1 MTVDQFKKDL
11 AAVDATRAQVLMLI
25 GLYGGTGSG
34 KTVTAILWALGM
46 VGPDGVVGI
55 VDTEQ
60 KRSTLAADIVE
71 KQLGPK
77 HYGRA
82 VRKPKIVHLDAP
94 FNPLRYVAAMEL
106 LLEAGCQ
113 AIVVDSMTH
122 AWSGDGGY
130 LDMKE
135 ETLYRMA
142 GEDWKKRET
151 CAMAAAA
158 RTKPH
163 THGRLFNAVTHMPVP
178 TILCFRSVEK
188 TRMGKDDRGKTTITK
203 DDYSTPVQES
213 TLIYEML
220 ISGEVTSKD
229 GIGGHCSFRGPGR
242 KHTHPDIL
250 ALLPKENEQFT
261 IAHGEALARW
271 CANPGQSQSAAGPVS
286 ESNPPAVL
294 KPAAAIPPKSQ
305 PAAGTPAKPKK
316 AATAVT
322 RGWMLEQLFKDFQEE
337 IVMAYA
343 IDKALILPMG
353 ETLADWPL
361 NKVATDWAGIAELKT
376 DITAWRGK

>member
-1 MTVDQFKKDL
+1 MSVAEFKNGLKVVDS
-11 AAVDATRAQVLMLI
+11 TRAQVLMLI

-46 VGPDGVVGI
+46 VGQDGLIGI

-71 KQLGPK
+71 KLGQK

-82 VRKPKIVHLDAP
+82 IRKPKIVHLDAP
-94 FNPLRYVAAMEL
+94 FNPLRYVAAIEL
-106 LLEAGCQ
+106 LIEAGCQ

-122 AWSGDGGY
+122 AWSGEGGY
-130 LDMKE
+130 LDLKE
-135 ETLYRMA
+135 DALYRMA

-151 CAMAAAA
+151 CSMAAAA

-163 THGRLFNAVTHMPVP
+163 THGRLFNAVTHLPVP

-220 ISGEVTSKD
+220 ISGEVTAKD

-250 ALLPKENEQFT
+250 SLLPKENEQFS
-261 IAHGEALARW
+261 ISHGEALARW
-271 CANPGQSQSAAGPVS
+271 CANPGASSVGSPPPTGSKAGGGAPPKAPTAASTELPLA
-286 ESNPPAVL
+286 N
-294 KPAAAIPPKSQ
+294 KPA
-305 PAAGTPAKPKK
+305 TEPAK
-316 AATAVT
+316 ATDKT
-322 RGWMLEQLFKDFQEE
+322 RSWMLEELIKIHSEQ
-337 IVMAYA
+337 IVTAYA
-343 IDKALILPMG
+343 IDKALILPVG
-353 ETLADWPL
+353 ELLRDWPL
-361 NKVATDWAGIAELKT
+361 NKVVTSRADLALLLGEI
-376 DITAWRGK
+376 DAWRGK